1 MYPNQ
6 PAEVYPDRTAQQ
18 RNTRTR
24 QPFLTELYP
33 GTTPL
38 PDEPQFKDRTK
49 VLGKMA
55 LRNGSF
61 INRVSYD
68 RRFTGNPKD
77 STKVVMRPD
86 IDKNRPSVA
95 LQLSGST
102 VPYHS
107 TSAEIWKR
115 VTGDVAL
122 QLSGSTVPYHS
133 TSAEIWKRVTGDNVP
148 TNKEIIN
155 MQAGD
160 PGYFDKAV
168 QHYTNVPGADY
179 ARAGL
184 WRFPVAQMRAYGNK
198 TALVPELKNA
208 NENNGWWSSGKNA
221 ITIVSNPPSR
231 SVEDLA
237 DAGGVYY
244 GDDDYRA
251 ADIAAVPW
259 SDAGLGETYSHEF
272 NHSMSSPALNP
283 NTYTEKVNHEP
294 AFVISPESDYGFR
307 WSTVPASGFVSPM
320 YDATGTESTD
330 YADRYGMVHAQKA
343 SADANI
349 KPPNHA
355 PQTPAVGMA
364 ADYPGFVRP
373 GAIPANPVFRRAP
386 VLYDGETYTGN
397 RNPAGYYAYA
407 YNHNE
412 MTQGLISLNRAQH
425 LLQQNIKKNPQA
437 YIDAGVDPAALE
449 QFMQMPTFLKSPA
462 QLDQRMEFYHNHPE
476 FSVLLG
482 QEPARIIP
490 RYFMLERERRNGDQ
504 SQEWRD
510 YHQDLFNFTR
520 ANYFMARNG
529 SQRQNPMHTGMGKLY
544 NNLA

>member
-1 MYPNQ
+1 MADIRNNKPAEVYPNQ

-38 PDEPQFKDRTK
+38 PDEPQFKDTARIREE
-49 VLGKMA
+49 MA
-55 LRNGSF
+55 DRDGFF
-61 INRVSYD
+61 INKAYYD
-68 RRFTGNPKD
+68 RSFTGNPND
-77 STKVVMRPD
+77 SSKVKIRTSTTSKPAVT
-86 IDKNRPSVA
+86 

-115 VTGDVAL
+115 VTGN
-122 QLSGSTVPYHS
+122 
-133 TSAEIWKRVTGDNVP
+133 NVP

-155 MQAGD
+155 LQAGD
-160 PGYFDKAV
+160 SDYFDKVV

-198 TALVPELKNA
+198 TALVPELKSA
-208 NENNGWWSSGKNA
+208 NENNGWWWPSKNT
-221 ITIVSNPPSR
+221 ITISRQPTSR
-231 SVEDLA
+231 SIEDLA
-237 DAGGVYY
+237 VEGGVYY
-244 GDDDYRA
+244 RDDDHA
-251 ADIAAVPW
+251 AFSIAAVPR
-259 SDAGLGETYSHEF
+259 SDAGLGKTYSHEF
-272 NHSMSSPALNP
+272 NHAMSWPAINP
-283 NTYTEKVNHEP
+283 STYTEKVNHEP
-294 AFVISPESDYGFR
+294 AFGTTSWR
-307 WSTVPASGFVSPM
+307 WTTAPVSGFVSPM
-320 YDATGTESTD
+320 YDVTGTTAAD
-330 YADRYGMVHAQKA
+330 YADKYGRVHAQKT
-343 SADANI
+343 SSNANS
-349 KPPNHA
+349 KPPEHA
-355 PQTPAVGMA
+355 PMVPSVGMA
-364 ADYPGFVRP
+364 ADYPGFVSV

-386 VLYDGETYTGN
+386 VLYDGEKYMDN
-397 RNPAGYYAYA
+397 RKSAGYYSYA
-407 YNHNE
+407 YNHDE

-449 QFMQMPTFLKSPA
+449 QFMQLPTFLKNPA

-476 FSVLLG
+476 FSALLG

-529 SQRQNPMHTGMGKLY
+529 NNQNPMHTGMGKLY

>member
-1 MYPNQ
+1 MADIRNNKPAEVYPNQ
-6 PAEVYPDRTAQQ
+6 PAEVYPDRPAPQ
-18 RNTRTR
+18 RTR

-38 PDEPQFKDRTK
+38 PDEPQFKDTARIR
-49 VLGKMA
+49 GEMA
-55 LRNGSF
+55 DRDGFF
-61 INRVSYD
+61 INKAYYD

-77 STKVVMRPD
+77 SMVVKIRTSTSTKPAVT
-86 IDKNRPSVA
+86 

-115 VTGDVAL
+115 VTGN
-122 QLSGSTVPYHS
+122 
-133 TSAEIWKRVTGDNVP
+133 NVP

-155 MQAGD
+155 LQAGD
-160 PGYFDKAV
+160 SDYFDKVV
-168 QHYTNVPGADY
+168 QHYTNVPDADY
-179 ARAGL
+179 TRAGL

-208 NENNGWWSSGKNA
+208 NENNGWWSPGKNT
-221 ITIVSNPPSR
+221 ITIVRQPTSR
-231 SVEDLA
+231 SIEDLA
-237 DAGGVYY
+237 VEGGVYY
-244 GDDDYRA
+244 RDDDHA
-251 ADIAAVPW
+251 AFSIAAVPR
-259 SDAGLGETYSHEF
+259 SDAGLGKTYSHEF
-272 NHSMSSPALNP
+272 NHAMSLPTINP
-283 NTYTEKVNHEP
+283 STYTEKVNHEP
-294 AFVISPESDYGFR
+294 AFGTTSWR
-307 WSTVPASGFVSPM
+307 WTTVPVSGFISPM
-320 YDATGTESTD
+320 YNATGTAATN
-330 YADRYGMVHAQKA
+330 YADKYGRVHAQKT
-343 SADANI
+343 SANANI
-349 KPPNHA
+349 KPPEHA
-355 PQTPAVGMA
+355 PMVPSVGMA
-364 ADYPGFVRP
+364 ADYPGFVSV

-386 VLYDGETYTGN
+386 VLYDGEKYMDN
-397 RNPAGYYAYA
+397 RKSAGYYAYA
-407 YNHNE
+407 YNQAE

-449 QFMQMPTFLKSPA
+449 QFMQLPTFLKNPA
-462 QLDQRMEFYHNHPE
+462 QLDQRMEFYYNHPE
-476 FSVLLG
+476 FSTLLG

-529 SQRQNPMHTGMGKLY
+529 SQRQNPMHTGMGRLY
-544 NNLA
+544 KNLT